1 MQSFTFTDLKEGNI
15 STQVV
20 TRLMI
25 PKKKKN
31 LIIWFKWFLYLL
43 VELLLDYTIICSF
56 NLKSKNNDQMPMILE
71 NDIIT

>member
-15 STQVV
+15 DTRVITQ
-20 TRLMI
+20 LMI
-25 PKKKKN
+25 PKKKN

-56 NLKSKNNDQMPMILE
+56 NLKNKNNDKMLMILE
-71 NDIIT
+71 TDIIT